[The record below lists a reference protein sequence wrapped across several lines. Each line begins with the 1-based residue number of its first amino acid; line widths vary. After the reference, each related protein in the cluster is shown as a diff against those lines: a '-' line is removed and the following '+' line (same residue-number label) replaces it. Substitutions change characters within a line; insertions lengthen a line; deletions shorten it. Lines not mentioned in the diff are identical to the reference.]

1 MDYKKKYLKY
11 KKKYLNIKGGLGAR
25 GSTGPESDG
34 MPLRLPQGWEAHE
47 EEDPEDPSS
56 LRTYYANEKLPGWK
70 AYKSEFGGMYYENVT
85 LNKSQTF
92 PPRPP
97 KPDPKPDPNP
107 DPNPNPNPDLTGDQ
121 NSSPKPDESDNS
133 PKDNS
138 PELNKENNNPW
149 LFEKW
154 W

>member
-1 MDYKKKYLKY
+1 M
-11 KKKYLNIKGGLGAR
+11 GAR

>member
-107 DPNPNPNPDLTGDQ
+107 DPNPNPDLTGDQ